1 MKVLLIDDDVD
12 LAEVTRKVLKN
23 YSLELDAVHTPSE
36 GFAALESKKY
46 DIVLLDIMLP
56 EINGLQMCSK
66 IRHSNAPYKDVSII
80 MLTARTELTDVV
92 VGLETG
98 ADDYIRKPFEPREL
112 VARINAISRRT
123 DAIDTAAVPGP
134 ATRADASSAPGSAQ
148 DSRHHQTGTS
158 GFEIALEEDRL
169 QVDALRAQV
178 LVNGHKLETTSMEFE
193 LIAALAQRPGEI
205 LHRDDLLG
213 EVHGTQVIYTRSIDA
228 LIYRL
233 RTKIREA
240 GAEVDFIRTV
250 RGRGYS
256 LVGHV
261 LSSG

>member
-1 MKVLLIDDDVD
+1 MKVLLIDDDVE
-12 LAEVTRKVLKN
+12 LAEVTRDVLKN

-36 GFAALESKKY
+36 GFAALEAQEY
-46 DIVLLDIMLP
+46 DVVLLDIMLP
-56 EINGLQMCSK
+56 ELNGLQMCSK
-66 IRHSNAPYKDVSII
+66 IRHSAAPYKDVSII
-80 MLTARTELTDVV
+80 ILTARTELTDMV

-98 ADDYIRKPFEPREL
+98 ADDYIKKPFEPREL
-112 VARINAISRRT
+112 VARINAILRRT
-123 DAIDTAAVPGP
+123 KSVETSPMPGP
-134 ATRADASSAPGSAQ
+134 APRPVAAQ
-148 DSRHHQTGTS
+148 PVQAQPQTAMSCATG
-158 GFEIALEEDRL
+158 GFEIELEGDRL
-169 QVDALRAQV
+169 QIETLRAQV
-178 LVNGHKLETTSMEFE
+178 LVNGAKLDTTSMEFE

-213 EVHGTQVIYTRSIDA
+213 EVHGTKVIYTRSIDA

-256 LVGHV
+256 LVGQV
-261 LSSG
+261 LAPT